1 MADLPITRSCRGGYV
16 LKLGADER
24 LLISRLL
31 GELRALLLHPP
42 EAGSAADATKRLFPV
57 VHPGDAAMESEYQR
71 LMRDELVASRLSAI
85 NAVDA
90 LLVEPGRKVSFDE
103 EQLVSFMQAV
113 NAVRLVLGTLLDVS
127 EDDDG
132 ADETTGTVNAPEYQ
146 LYRYLSWILDSAVHA
161 LSGI

>member
-1 MADLPITRSCRGGYV
+1 
-16 LKLGADER
+16 
-24 LLISRLL
+24 
-31 GELRALLLHPP
+31 
-42 EAGSAADATKRLFPV
+42 
-57 VHPGDAAMESEYQR
+57 MESEYQR

-127 EDDDG
+127 EDDDDG
-132 ADETTGTVNAPEYQ
+132 ADEATGPVNAPEYQ